1 MGTRNLT
8 IVRDENLLF
17 GQYGQWDGYPEGNG
31 VGVLTFL
38 KRQMAFQQFRQA
50 VKRIVVA
57 SQERLE
63 ELARADIDKDTHPQ
77 FFRGLGTGILDFI
90 ADGTGPVE
98 VHNQIDF
105 AADSLFCE
113 WAYMVD
119 LVERKLR
126 CFKGFNKSPL
136 TESDFFYFLSDKSR
150 GGYYPIREI
159 ASFSFDD
166 LPEPDVFVKTLCPP
180 DEE

>member
-17 GQYGQWDGYPEGNG
+17 GQYGHWDGYPGDNG
-31 VGVLTFL
+31 VDVLKFL
-38 KRQMAFQQFRQA
+38 KREMREGFFRQA
-50 VKRIVVA
+50 VKRIVFPDPKTIED
-57 SQERLE
+57 S
-63 ELARADIDKDTHPQ
+63 ELGA
-77 FFRGLGTGILDFI
+77 GILQFI
-90 ADGTGPVE
+90 ANSEEPIECINDI
-98 VHNQIDF
+98 NF

-136 TESDFFYFLSDKSR
+136 TEADFFHFLTEKSAKPYR
-150 GGYYPIREI
+150 TDRYYPIREI